1 MPETANPFASVGA
14 WTGLLL
20 LMLMVVVV
28 VVRGSMYSTQEG
40 SLAGS
45 HACEFLAARR
55 GKLM

>member
-20 LMLMVVVV
+20 LMLMVVV